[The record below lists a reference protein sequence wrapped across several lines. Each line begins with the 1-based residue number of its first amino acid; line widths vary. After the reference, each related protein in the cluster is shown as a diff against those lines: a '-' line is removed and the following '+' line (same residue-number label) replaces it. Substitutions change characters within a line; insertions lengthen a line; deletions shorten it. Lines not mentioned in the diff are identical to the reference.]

1 MTADL
6 RSDIEALEDEL
17 ATIDRQLAICRQAM
31 ILSRLAIGAGAAVL
45 LSVTLVIRVSEPLI
59 AGLAG
64 FTAIIGG
71 LVWLGANKS
80 TREDLTRERAAV
92 EARRH
97 QLFEAAAR
105 LSGWEA
111 GAVTTH

>member
-6 RSDIEALEDEL
+6 KSDIEALEDDL
-17 ATIDRQLAICRQAM
+17 ATIDRQIAICRQAM
-31 ILSRLAIGAGAAVL
+31 ILSRLAIGVGAAVL
-45 LSVTLVIRVSEPLI
+45 AGVTFLVHVPEPMV
-59 AGLAG
+59 AVLAG

-80 TREDLTRERAAV
+80 TREELLLERASV

-97 QLFEAAAR
+97 RLFEAAAR
-105 LSGWEA
+105 MSGWEA